1 MKEEGRENRNIFKN
15 SRFGKERNIGMF
27 KVADKV
33 GTKGTAAVAEKM
45 SKFEQISPSA
55 LGQ

>member
-1 MKEEGRENRNIFKN
+1 
-15 SRFGKERNIGMF
+15 MF

-33 GTKGTAAVAEKM
+33 SAKGTAAVVEKM
-45 SKFEQISPSA
+45 SKIEQISPSA